1 MCRCPSCFSL
11 FFVQVY
17 HRFISYIIDVFYALF
32 SKCRCAIRESG
43 NKTHFLWNYSHQ
55 IFSFQLKFSP
65 KKVNSNS
72 IKHPSIYTCTQLS
85 IDGRREEKK
94 SRKKTF
100 RQLNICVLSQARA
113 MLTVALE
120 WKEKKN
126 CFNENK
132 VYLGKFMAFPWH
144 YRLSFC
150 RSNHASLLLNNV
162 IFSSHSLSF
171 FWCWHHLC
179 GLCRTLLKCWTEQA
193 SVFYIKMCVE
203 SDRERMN
210 LAKKI

>member
-1 MCRCPSCFSL
+1 
-11 FFVQVY
+11 
-17 HRFISYIIDVFYALF
+17 
-32 SKCRCAIRESG
+32 
-43 NKTHFLWNYSHQ
+43 
-55 IFSFQLKFSP
+55 
-65 KKVNSNS
+65 
-72 IKHPSIYTCTQLS
+72 
-85 IDGRREEKK
+85 
-94 SRKKTF
+94 
-100 RQLNICVLSQARA
+100 

-210 LAKKI
+210 LAKKYRKSSVPCNKFYQALSAFAKFMEVNFHW